1 MTAAVSARTYQWA
14 VLATAAILVVGGA
27 VVTWHTSVSHPGA
40 PLYSYFR
47 EGLVNAPATLALAAL
62 LTLGRPGH
70 RITWT
75 FVAMAACA
83 GVQLFAGAYAH
94 EALATPASGSVT
106 AMFLSAIAQ
115 SGFVMTWLLLV
126 LLFPTGDVI
135 SSRWRI
141 LVWAAFAAVPLVVII
156 PLLAPQPFADE
167 PGFEA
172 VSGPLSAAAPAG
184 VLTVISGLG
193 GGLAVGALVGGVA
206 QLFVRFRR
214 GSAQVRLQLA
224 WFFYA
229 VVIAVLVLLVPW
241 PGRDRLPGWLLWSLA
256 PLGIWTAVAVA
267 ILKHRLYDID
277 LVVNRTLVYGALT
290 ALLGAIYLSSVVVLQ
305 ALLKG
310 VTAESDVAIAASTL
324 TVAALFRPLRSRVQA
339 FIDQRFYRRK
349 YDASQTLGEFS
360 VRLRNQLD
368 LDNLGH
374 DLVAVVVATM
384 QPAHVSIWLREP
396 AGRTR

>member
-1 MTAAVSARTYQWA
+1 
-14 VLATAAILVVGGA
+14 
-27 VVTWHTSVSHPGA
+27 
-40 PLYSYFR
+40 
-47 EGLVNAPATLALAAL
+47 
-62 LTLGRPGH
+62 
-70 RITWT
+70 
-75 FVAMAACA
+75 MAACA